1 MKSFLNKNKSADS
14 VAEDQVAEST
24 TSSGGIGLG
33 FMVAA
38 LGILVGA
45 ICAAGIIYFQVV
57 EGAQQAQQRIV
68 AESYAGRYSSLL
80 NQSIEKINVLKKRL
94 ASDPDIRVAVIQKNM
109 DEQRLLVNSIQ
120 EKLPHL
126 VRLELYSAGMAKM
139 DGEPV
144 APVGH
149 AALQMIVWGEQNKKV
164 EAEIHKNV
172 NRQLIYSV
180 EPVLDKNQ
188 KPAGVLLMVFDLL
201 ALQQPLAIL
210 DGSMGKAQLIQEFP
224 GLVAKPVFTVGSGQL
239 ASGVSEVNAQLNNSR
254 WKLKFSPSEALF
266 QNQGFSV
273 FYLLM
278 AGAVWVLTALAF
290 LYASYSLLSKKLDAN
305 VQELFRFMDNTV
317 KNVNNE
323 RYKFSLNMFE
333 SLSQGFTH
341 LMTEYAK
348 KQPSETKR
356 SAATQTIAKKIE
368 EAGRRD
374 NQPPVQAYSGI
385 EENYAEEINIPLEIF
400 RAYDIRGVFEQSLTI
415 EITEM
420 IGKAIGS
427 EVIDQ
432 GEQQVVVAAD
442 GRLSSPALKEAL
454 INGLTSTGCN
464 VIDIGVTPTPVLYFA
479 LHHLGHRSGVMITG
493 SHNPVE
499 YNGLKIVIDGI
510 TIAEDRIQA
519 LYHRVLQDDHV
530 TGNGR
535 HESILVNDHY
545 MDRVCNDVALIA
557 DPLKLVVD
565 CGNGVAGSVAP
576 GMLRALGCEVT
587 ELYCEVDGNFP
598 NHAPDPSK
606 SENLQDLIS
615 SVTSMNADLGLA
627 FDGDGDRL
635 IAVSGSGK
643 IIQPDRLM
651 MLFARDIVSRN
662 PGADVV
668 FDVKSSKHL
677 AEVISEAGGRPVM
690 WKSGHSLMKA
700 KSDELGALLAGEFSG
715 HLFFRER
722 WYGFDDGI
730 YTAARLLEVLSTEGL
745 TLDELMSEFPWSPN
759 TPELDIDIPDD
770 KKFVFVERF
779 REAANFEGGS
789 QTDLDGVRVDF
800 PDGWG
805 LVRASN
811 TMPKLT
817 ARFEADDEAALER
830 IQDLFRQ
837 QLQAIDAEITIPF

>member
-1 MKSFLNKNKSADS
+1 
-14 VAEDQVAEST
+14 
-24 TSSGGIGLG
+24 
-33 FMVAA
+33 
-38 LGILVGA
+38 
-45 ICAAGIIYFQVV
+45 
-57 EGAQQAQQRIV
+57 
-68 AESYAGRYSSLL
+68 
-80 NQSIEKINVLKKRL
+80 
-94 ASDPDIRVAVIQKNM
+94 
-109 DEQRLLVNSIQ
+109 
-120 EKLPHL
+120 
-126 VRLELYSAGMAKM
+126 
-139 DGEPV
+139 
-144 APVGH
+144 
-149 AALQMIVWGEQNKKV
+149 
-164 EAEIHKNV
+164 
-172 NRQLIYSV
+172 
-180 EPVLDKNQ
+180 
-188 KPAGVLLMVFDLL
+188 
-201 ALQQPLAIL
+201 
-210 DGSMGKAQLIQEFP
+210 
-224 GLVAKPVFTVGSGQL
+224 
-239 ASGVSEVNAQLNNSR
+239 
-254 WKLKFSPSEALF
+254 
-266 QNQGFSV
+266 
-273 FYLLM
+273 
-278 AGAVWVLTALAF
+278 
-290 LYASYSLLSKKLDAN
+290 
-305 VQELFRFMDNTV
+305 
-317 KNVNNE
+317 
-323 RYKFSLNMFE
+323 
-333 SLSQGFTH
+333 
-341 LMTEYAK
+341 MTEYAK